1 VGILTKKL
9 NLTPRIMFRIYFNMN
24 TQVEDADAVF
34 IGKTENPEDVMN
46 IMEADFSKRFGDD
59 SVLTDDL
66 YSVYFHDMQY
76 DELYE
81 VYPTDETCK
90 RWE

>member
-1 VGILTKKL
+1 
-9 NLTPRIMFRIYFNMN
+9 MN

-34 IGKTENPEDVMN
+34 IGETENPEDVMN

-81 VYPTDETCK
+81 VYPTDETLLNFPSDSFFHGWMEAK
-90 RWE
+90 KYFKF